1 MNIAQFQRKGQIQM
15 LGDLL
20 KATLLAGKRE
30 KNKTQAQMVKLINVC
45 VVQTSSR
52 GKSDSTFLQMF

>member
-45 VVQTSSR
+45 VVQTSSQ
-52 GKSDSTFLQMF
+52 GKSDSAFLHIF

>member
-30 KNKTQAQMVKLINVC
+30 KNKTQAQMVKLINVR

>member
-52 GKSDSTFLQMF
+52 GESDSTFLQMF